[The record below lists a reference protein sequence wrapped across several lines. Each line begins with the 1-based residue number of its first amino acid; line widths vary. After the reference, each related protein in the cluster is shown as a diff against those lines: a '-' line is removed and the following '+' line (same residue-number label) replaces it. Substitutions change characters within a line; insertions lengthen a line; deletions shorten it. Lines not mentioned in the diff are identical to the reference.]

1 MIHQPFRA
9 GLLANAIRFGL
20 IGLMGTSP
28 LALAEAAQARADI
41 RTYEIA
47 AGSLNT
53 VLSRFAGAAGAAI
66 SFDSAQ
72 LRGRQSAGLHG
83 QYSAEQ
89 GFAAILSGTG
99 LQAVRQGNGSYVLLE
114 RSGADVL
121 ELGATSVTGTS
132 LKGLATTEGTG
143 SYTTGV
149 TSTATKMNLSIRET
163 PQSIS
168 VVTRQRMDD
177 QNLTSITK
185 VLEQTPGV
193 TVSRDAGERFN
204 IYSRGN
210 EISKYQFD
218 GLTTHVENATQNMT
232 QNLADM
238 SIYDRIEIVR
248 GATGLMTG
256 AGRPSGVVNMVR
268 KKPTKEFQASLG
280 GSVGRWD
287 DYRGQ
292 VDVSGPLMESGKLRA
307 RLVGAKQDNDT
318 FTDYYSQKRDTLY
331 SVVEA
336 DITSSTTVRF
346 GIDYQ
351 KYEADGQTG
360 VPLFYAGGR
369 QTNLPRS
376 TSVGSKSINPE
387 YETTN
392 YFFNLDQALEND
404 WKLTM
409 GGSYMDVDREEKNIL
424 AMVSNRNQFIDPAT
438 GNYPAE
444 RIDKITN
451 PLNQKSA
458 AINLQGPFAL
468 FGREH
473 QAIIGYEFSRY
484 KSHYKSYG
492 YASGTMNLSNANQ
505 LMSQVIYTPSNDLDI
520 INDYYVIQRGYYAA
534 LRLNP
539 IDRIHVILGART
551 SDYKYESIFDIPPS
565 NYSSKSNYKKSGE
578 VTPYAGLIY
587 DLTPE
592 QSIYISYTDIFTPNN
607 VTDIN
612 GKVIEPQVGANY
624 EAGWK
629 GEFYDSRLN
638 ANVALYQIKRDN
650 ATEVAGYHAL
660 NIAYYRAIDG
670 METKG
675 IDLEIAGEVLPGW
688 NVSGS
693 YSHSRSEDSSGV
705 RKATEH
711 PVDSV
716 KLWNTYGF
724 SGNWQGLTIGGGAR
738 WQSKMSMLP
747 ITVSNIY
754 YRAVQDDFVVVDAMA
769 RYKFNQHLS
778 ATLNI
783 DNLLDKKY
791 YTAVGSV
798 GYGYY
803 GTPRNATFSIR
814 YDF

>member
-185 VLEQTPGV
+185 TLEQTPGV
-193 TVSRDAGERFN
+193 TISRDAAERFN
-204 IYSRGN
+204 IYSRGQQ
-210 EISKYQFD
+210 ISKYQYD
-218 GLTTHVENATQNMT
+218 GLTTHLQNATQNLT
-232 QNLADM
+232 QTYTDM
-238 SIYDRIEIVR
+238 SIYDRIEVVR

-256 AGRPSGVVNMVR
+256 AGVPSGVVNMVR
-268 KKPTKEFQASLG
+268 KKPTKEFQATLS

-292 VDVSGPLMESGKLRA
+292 VDVSGPLIESGKLRA
-307 RLVGAKQDNDT
+307 RFVGAKQDNDT
-318 FTDYYSQKRDTLY
+318 FTDHYNQKRDTLY
-331 SVVEA
+331 GVTEA
-336 DITSSTTVRF
+336 DITNKTTVRF
-346 GIDYQ
+346 GIDHS
-351 KYEADGQTG
+351 KYENNGQTG
-360 VPLFYAGGR
+360 VPVFYSNGE
-369 QTNLPRS
+369 QTNLPHS
-376 TSVGSKSINPE
+376 ATAGSKYINSQFQ
-387 YETTN
+387 TTN
-392 YFFNLDQALEND
+392 YFFNLDQALENN
-404 WKLTM
+404 WKLSIA
-409 GGSYMDVDREEKNIL
+409 GNYMDVEREERNL
-424 AMVSNRNQFIDPAT
+424 AAMTANRGNSANKET
-438 GNYPAE
+438 GKFRAE
-444 RIDKITN
+444 RIASIIN

-458 AINLQGPFAL
+458 AINLQGPFSL
-468 FGREH
+468 LGREH

-484 KSHYKSYG
+484 KSDYKSLG
-492 YASGTMNLSNANQ
+492 YAEGIMSLSNPNQ
-505 LMSQVIYTPSNDLDI
+505 LTNETTYALDNDEDVFDDYHI
-520 INDYYVIQRGYYAA
+520 IQKGYYTA

-539 IDRIHVILGART
+539 TDRFHVILGART
-551 SDYKYESIFDIPPS
+551 SDYKFDQIISIPA
-565 NYSSKSNYKKSGE
+565 SSYHGTSSYKKSGQ
-578 VTPYAGLIY
+578 VTPYAGMIY
-587 DLTPE
+587 DLTSQ
-592 QSIYISYTDIFTPNN
+592 QSVYISYTDIFTPNN
-607 VTDIN
+607 VIDIN
-612 GKVIEPQVGANY
+612 GKVIDTQVGANY

-629 GEFYDSRLN
+629 GEFYDGRLN
-638 ANVALYQIKRDN
+638 ANIAAYQIKRDN
-650 ATEVAGYHAL
+650 ATEIAGY
-660 NIAYYRAIDG
+660 NQGIAYSRAIDG

-675 IDLEIAGEVLPGW
+675 IDVEIAGEVLPDW
-688 NVSGS
+688 NISAS
-693 YSHSRSEDSSGV
+693 YSHSRSEDGDGV
-705 RKATEH
+705 RKEVEH
-711 PVDSV
+711 PTDTV
-716 KLWNTYGF
+716 KLWNTYLF
-724 SGNWQGLTIGGGAR
+724 SGDLEGLTIGGGAR
-738 WQSKMSMLP
+738 WQSKMSTLP
-747 ITVSNIY
+747 ITVSNVY
-754 YRAVQDDFVVVDAMA
+754 YKATQDDFVVFDAMA
-769 RYKFNQHLS
+769 RYKFNRNLS
-778 ATLNI
+778 ATLNVN
-783 DNLLDKKY
+783 NLFDKKY
-791 YTAVGSV
+791 YTALGSLA
-798 GYGYY
+798 YAYY
-803 GTPRNATFSIR
+803 GAPRNITVGAR